1 MLGWVGWGKHGE
13 SLEGTWLGR
22 QRVNFSGFS
31 VSASMCRNWQ
41 LFREKKK
48 TQYTLQGIPLVRI
61 QLRTNS
67 FALAACDPLGHVPPL
82 PATQARLSQQSIFR
96 LKSSCLLF
104 CSFFPLEP
112 MLCSGLQASVPWPS
126 AVRLLACFARL
137 SLATFSSDKVYSPF
151 IISNPRI

>member
-1 MLGWVGWGKHGE
+1 MGEAWGKFRGYVAGTAACE
-13 SLEGTWLGR
+13 LLRVLSLCLYR
-22 QRVNFSGFS
+22 
-31 VSASMCRNWQ
+31 RNWQ

-48 TQYTLQGIPLVRI
+48 TQYTLQGIPLVCI

-67 FALAACDPLGHVPPL
+67 FALAACDCHVPPL

-104 CSFFPLEP
+104 CSIFPLEP
-112 MLCSGLQASVPWPS
+112 MLCSGLQASVSWPS
-126 AVRLLACFARL
+126 AVCLLACFARL